1 VRRDQPLSG
10 QIPPDRYGY
19 IVLAHV
25 LEHIAD
31 PIGYLVDLVGLL
43 APGGVLV
50 IMLPDK
56 RRTHD
61 EPRPVTSLQHLLNDF
76 HEKPTYPSVEHIMEY
91 APCVIDDL
99 KGKDLGTVFHW
110 ARANH
115 ATGQADVHCHVW
127 RDEDFFAQV
136 DQLIAMGVLANVA
149 AAGRW
154 HNRGEFNEFMLALR
168 ARWRAIGGPG
178 AGERGRR
185 SVGRAGARSEPA
197 QTARDLAQDA
207 RQAPR
212 ARLQDLVEHPAQLG
226 LATRDDADRL
236 TSGLEVRFRAPCPLG
251 RGRGGVLRG

>member
-1 VRRDQPLSG
+1 MITREDYQRNRFSFLCRFVNVAADIGLEIGAADLPTVMVKPNRCRYADFRSREEMAALWNLDASAMPKVDFVVRRDQPLSG

-168 ARWRAIGGPG
+168 AR
-178 AGERGRR
+178 
-185 SVGRAGARSEPA
+185 
-197 QTARDLAQDA
+197 
-207 RQAPR
+207 
-212 ARLQDLVEHPAQLG
+212 
-226 LATRDDADRL
+226 
-236 TSGLEVRFRAPCPLG
+236 
-251 RGRGGVLRG
+251 